1 MPNKTTD
8 FGDVESVL
16 YKLLNTRY
24 VSYSPDL
31 TSLFSNVL
39 NEHDPVARGVK
50 FLEDIAT
57 RIDFSEIE
65 NPPQPDEP
73 NKQTLDG
80 TDGEGDEDGANML
93 SSALED
99 LARGRNAAPNFG
111 TINEEHSLHSFQT
124 LSVSPKH
131 LEFYHSIT
139 GSFTDSWQQYLRRDD
154 GRMLSLRSGKFYNRH
169 AYKTELTPAVFY
181 KDVNVIRESDLKVFL
196 FIDTSGSTYTDM
208 GGRKKDLDLSYY
220 DTADIGMVLKD
231 KDERSEETI
240 YSLHKTQNI
249 SSSYYMTTL
258 ALAMGHVLKLGNCS
272 LDFSY
277 FDNHNK
283 NIKDIS
289 YVEKD
294 LDKLFY
300 ANKLLGGGGTDLTES
315 FKYLD
320 FCIPNSNNRDK
331 LILVLTDG
339 AISSEK
345 LLQQKLTS
353 FATDYNVRALFVG
366 IGARMPQ
373 SFASIPKYDA
383 LCYVDANDLV
393 ARFAGDFSQ
402 FLLHKFFLEE

>member
-1 MPNKTTD
+1 MQNKTTD
-8 FGDVESVL
+8 FQEVESVL
-16 YKLLNTRY
+16 YQLLNKRY
-24 VSYSPDL
+24 GTNSPEL

-50 FLEDIAT
+50 FLEDIAS
-57 RIDFSEIE
+57 RIDFSEIQ
-65 NPPQPDEP
+65 NPPQPEESN
-73 NKQTLDG
+73 NKSLQG
-80 TDGEGDEDGANML
+80 SDGEGDENGAKFL
-93 SSALED
+93 ADALED
-99 LARGRNAAPNFG
+99 FANGRNAAPNFG
-111 TINEEHSLHSFQT
+111 TINEEYSLHSFQP

-131 LEFYHSIT
+131 TEFYHSIT

-154 GRMLSLRSGKFYNRH
+154 GRMLSLRSGKFYNKH

-196 FIDTSGSTYTDM
+196 FIDTSGSTYGDM
-208 GGRKKDLDLSYY
+208 SGKRKDLDLSYY
-220 DTADIGMVLKD
+220 DTADISKVLKG
-231 KDERSEETI
+231 KDSFEDSI
-240 YSLHKTQNI
+240 YSNHKNQNI

-277 FDNHNK
+277 FHDHNI
-283 NIKDIS
+283 NITDIA

-294 LDKLFY
+294 LDKLFF
-300 ANKLLGGGGTDLTES
+300 ANKTRGGGGTDLTES

-320 FCIPNSNNRDK
+320 FRIPNSKNRDK

-339 AISSEK
+339 AITNQETIQDK
-345 LLQQKLTS
+345 LS
-353 FATDYNVRALFVG
+353 AYATDYNVRSLFVG
-366 IGARMPQ
+366 IGSRMPKE
-373 SFASIPKYDA
+373 FASIPKYDA
-383 LCYVDANDLV
+383 LVYEDANDLI